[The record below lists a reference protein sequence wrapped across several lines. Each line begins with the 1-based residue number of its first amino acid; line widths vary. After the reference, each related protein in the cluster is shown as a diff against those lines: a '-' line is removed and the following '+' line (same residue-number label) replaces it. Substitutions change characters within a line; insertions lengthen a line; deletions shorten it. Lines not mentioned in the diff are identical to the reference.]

1 MMNVDL
7 ELYRIFYVVAKNKHM
22 TRASEELCI
31 SQPAISQSIKKLEDQ
46 LGGTLFI
53 RSNKGMELT
62 KEGEMFF
69 DYIKGALDLITSAE
83 NEFTSFKNMDKG
95 TVRIG
100 ISTTLTKLVLM
111 DTIEEFHKMYPN
123 IEIKI
128 VNGLTD
134 NLLLD
139 LEKGKVDFVIFNE
152 GLYDRK
158 IFSIDKLCSLK
169 EGFVYNK
176 KYYKD
181 TTKVLEDIN
190 KYPIIIQNPNSN
202 SRKVIDEFLLKQGIT
217 IKPKMEVVSQDL
229 VVEFSESGL
238 GVGYTIVALAKKN
251 YPDLEE
257 LNINKILP
265 SINILV
271 ASNRNIVLPFASKEF
286 LKILYEH
293 KKDNR

>member
-1 MMNVDL
+1 MNVDL

-83 NEFTSFKNMDKG
+83 NEFTSFKNLDKG

-111 DTIEEFHKMYPN
+111 DTIEEFHKLYPN
-123 IEIKI
+123 VEINI
-128 VNGLTD
+128 VNGLTN

-139 LEKGKVDFVIFNE
+139 LEKGKIDFVIFNE
-152 GLYDRK
+152 GLYDKR
-158 IFSIDKLCSLK
+158 IFNIAKLCSLR

-176 KYYKD
+176 KYFQDK
-181 TTKVLEDIN
+181 TKVIDDIVE
-190 KYPIIIQNPNSN
+190 YPVILQNINSN
-202 SRKVIDEFLLKQGIT
+202 SRKVIDEFYLIR
-217 IKPKMEVVSQDL
+217 
-229 VVEFSESGL
+229 
-238 GVGYTIVALAKKN
+238 
-251 YPDLEE
+251 E
-257 LNINKILP
+257 L
-265 SINILV
+265 
-271 ASNRNIVLPFASKEF
+271 F
-286 LKILYEH
+286 
-293 KKDNR
+293 